1 MNSRVNIVFL
11 GIQIMKEPKIFFKTV
26 IKEVPDE
33 VVENDEYRTYK
44 FNANNE
50 AEYLQPT
57 VPLIVE
63 LQVISPQEYQ
73 KKEQEITDF
82 IMVEKGGSEQIF
94 LTSLNK
100 AYKKA
105 TINRRWNN
113 KTGQVS
119 ENQLF
124 NDLSDESVDL
134 IWDLLDL
141 DNEECKHSR
150 QKRWFLISLM
160 GDSKNQMIIAK
171 AAAMVFYIYQIRKI
185 TAKAQREMRMKYIKF
200 NDKRLYN
207 QQLGIECITEY
218 GTLDFNHVFTV
229 PQMLQVLKERRN
241 QNAGLLEVK
250 KSEYSYDYFNIAN
263 EIKQLEYTRNKS
275 EYEIKELEKL
285 KEIMTHMEAM
295 QDAFMRTNTWD
306 FVCKEISD
314 EPLEREVFP
323 TEYDLCLFE
332 AMYKGLQEDIKD
344 LNFVLEHAEDYL
356 QPNDNSPF
364 FIVMG
369 DKPRFTPQT
378 VFPLNMNTF
387 IKTNMLSQAM

>member
-1 MNSRVNIVFL
+1 
-11 GIQIMKEPKIFFKTV
+11 
-26 IKEVPDE
+26 
-33 VVENDEYRTYK
+33 
-44 FNANNE
+44 
-50 AEYLQPT
+50 
-57 VPLIVE
+57 
-63 LQVISPQEYQ
+63 
-73 KKEQEITDF
+73 
-82 IMVEKGGSEQIF
+82 
-94 LTSLNK
+94 
-100 AYKKA
+100 
-105 TINRRWNN
+105 
-113 KTGQVS
+113 
-119 ENQLF
+119 
-124 NDLSDESVDL
+124 
-134 IWDLLDL
+134 
-141 DNEECKHSR
+141 
-150 QKRWFLISLM
+150 
-160 GDSKNQMIIAK
+160 
-171 AAAMVFYIYQIRKI
+171 
-185 TAKAQREMRMKYIKF
+185 MKYIKF